1 MKQSKMTLIALVI
14 ILIGLA
20 LCTIHIVYADNQNSK
35 EASSNDLGCNKVLIL
50 NKSNTQVKQS

>member
-35 EASSNDLGCNKVLIL
+35 EASSNDLGFM
-50 NKSNTQVKQS
+50 QQSFDSE